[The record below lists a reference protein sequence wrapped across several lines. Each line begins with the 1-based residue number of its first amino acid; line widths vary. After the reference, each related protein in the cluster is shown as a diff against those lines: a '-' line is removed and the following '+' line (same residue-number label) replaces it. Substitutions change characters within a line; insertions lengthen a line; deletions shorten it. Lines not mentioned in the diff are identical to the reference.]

1 MRNLIQQPIESGAEQ
16 KLRHARGQR
25 PEARVGAVVVVHLE
39 SGSVWGCGGVGSAE
53 DDYRIGRAVGA
64 ATSEGRVGGGER
76 EARGASSVEGVGRG
90 EIGGL
95 LDVFEEASVAVG
107 AGDGGG
113 GGGGGGD
120 PDEAV
125 AAVAPVR
132 SRSHGD
138 REEGNVESNRGGE
151 GEGEDEGN
159 GGGLSLTRR
168 RQNWLTPNR
177 PIRLLVLS
185 LV

>member
-1 MRNLIQQPIESGAEQ
+1 MLGGNGL
-16 KLRHARGQR
+16 R
-25 PEARVGAVVVVHLE
+25 PELE
-39 SGSVWGCGGVGSAE
+39 PSE
-53 DDYRIGRAVGA
+53 DDYRIRRAVGA

-76 EARGASSVEGVGRG
+76 EARGASSVEGVGRC

-107 AGDGGG
+107 AGD
-113 GGGGGGD
+113 GGGGD

-138 REEGNVESNRGGE
+138 REEENVEERERMKGTVVVCLKQE
-151 GEGEDEGN
+151 GDRI
-159 GGGLSLTRR
+159 GLHPTVQFVRSSYLPCNFFFLYT
-168 RQNWLTPNR
+168 NC
-177 PIRLLVLS
+177 
-185 LV
+185 